1 MDTKLTYYDLV
12 GFIIPG
18 AVVVAILYWFVTGFL
33 ALPPGIGVGIPDNIQ
48 VVIFVA
54 GSYFLGHVTHAVGVE
69 LLHDKEM
76 GSNLRKLYFA
86 DSREHSPEYRWNL
99 IEIFE
104 QAFTPKLSWI
114 AELKDYRIWSTESKD
129 SEENKLRNQQ
139 LSELFHLCHALIRK
153 EGLSAN
159 TDILEAVSNMY
170 RGLYAGAF
178 ISAIVCIL
186 ISLKQLIL
194 LVILGITGSLP
205 NYPFFAFK
213 EQQLVLGMF
222 LTLLFIAS
230 AALLLR
236 PRWELHKRFYVDS
249 VLTAMYVL
257 SRQKQEGQQ
266 QSKQTS
272 NAAADSAS

>member
-1 MDTKLTYYDLV
+1 MDPKFTYYDIV

-33 ALPPGIGVGIPDNIQ
+33 ALPTGIGVSIPDSIQ
-48 VVIFVA
+48 VLIFIV
-54 GSYFLGHVTHAVGVE
+54 GSYFLGHVVHAVGVE

-76 GSNLRKLYFA
+76 GSKLRKLYFA
-86 DSREHSPEYRWNL
+86 DSSEHSPEYRWNL

-104 QAFTPKLSWI
+104 QTFTPKLSWI
-114 AELKDYRIWSTESKD
+114 AELRDYRIWATQSKD
-129 SEENKLRNQQ
+129 SEENKLRNKQ
-139 LSELFHLCHALIRK
+139 LSELFHLCHAFIRN
-153 EGLSAN
+153 EGLNAN

-194 LVILGITGSLP
+194 LVILAVAGSLP
-205 NYPFFAFK
+205 SDPFFAFK
-213 EQQLVLGMF
+213 EPQLVLGMF
-222 LTLLFIAS
+222 LTLLFVVS

-257 SRQKQEGQQ
+257 SQKKQGDQQ
-266 QSKQTS
+266 QNKQMSAAPANPTS
-272 NAAADSAS
+272 